1 MHTTAILTKEIHD
14 LRAANEKKKQKRA
27 TSNKKICREEG
38 LSIGEARELIL
49 SSNQA
54 SEAQSTA
61 PRTPPRCS
69 DCQELGHQRNQC
81 PKPFDR

>member
-27 TSNKKICREEG
+27 RSNKKICREEG
-38 LSIGEARELIL
+38 LSIGKARELIL

-54 SEAQSTA
+54 SEAQSTTSGEPGQQA
-61 PRTPPRCS
+61 LR
-69 DCQELGHQRNQC
+69 LGHVRYRGIVTANS
-81 PKPFDR
+81 